1 MKRLVIASFILAVA
15 AFILY
20 TLLFADRRSRLSV
33 ETAEESA
40 LVSFNESI
48 NAVRTT
54 STFTDRLLVK
64 EGWISF
70 EVTDAQ
76 KTRDAVN
83 DLVREFEGYVAS
95 EDQSRYEKRTFQQ
108 TVRIPADSIDEF
120 IRKVENLAGKLES
133 KHISVEDVTE
143 EFVDEKS
150 RLATKRKLEAR
161 YQEILKQA
169 NTVQEILE
177 IERQLKVVR
186 EEIEST
192 EGRLNYLSNRAAFGV
207 LKVEFHEP
215 GGRTAGFGYTVKTAL
230 SNGWTG
236 LLTVITVI
244 VTVWPI
250 TIAIAIGTWIYF
262 RRKKPVK
269 PVAI

>member
-20 TLLFADRRSRLSV
+20 NLLFADRRSRLSV

-70 EVTDAQ
+70 EVTDAL
-76 KTRDAVN
+76 KTRDAVV

-120 IRKVENLAGKLES
+120 LES

-143 EFVDEKS
+143 GFVDEKS

-169 NTVQEILE
+169 NTVEEILE